1 MTLADVICIFSART
15 QQIRFSFITQLDI
28 RFTVTDVLQ
37 MTREDD
43 DRAPL
48 WWGNHGYQFGVED
61 DAGLSGELQNM
72 LIFTQV
78 CWNQDERSRTTELC
92 HDYKLICGQLFQ
104 LLRHIVNVQFWC
116 QWVCRC
122 VVLHPPRKKG
132 RFKAVVALSQRIDTA
147 CKSHLRWCSQTF
159 GRKPHFWL
167 HIPAWFYS
175 SSVFCWEE

>member
-1 MTLADVICIFSART
+1 
-15 QQIRFSFITQLDI
+15 
-28 RFTVTDVLQ
+28 

-61 DAGLSGELQNM
+61 DAGLSGELQHM

-78 CWNQDERSRTTELC
+78 CWNQDDRVSRLEAHLWAALPVIKT
-92 HDYKLICGQLFQ
+92 HFQ
-104 LLRHIVNVQFWC
+104 C
-116 QWVCRC
+116 S
-122 VVLHPPRKKG
+122 VLMSDPPSSKG

-147 CKSHLRWCSQTF
+147 CKSHPRWCSQTF